1 MPDIWN
7 CIRLLIKNDNLLCRI
22 GEIVQSR
29 QAKVWLHPDILFRLT
44 KLYQQHQ
51 HCISV
56 LHGFSNGVIRERKA
70 EILDNNN
77 NNNNN
82 NGESMQNLNSQ
93 GEVDASNF
101 ELIDGPKKK
110 RLAFLDLLIEASQN
124 GTVLSDED
132 IREEVDTFMFEVN
145 RLLQAVW

>member
-1 MPDIWN
+1 M
-7 CIRLLIKNDNLLCRI
+7 KNDNNLHCRI

-77 NNNNN
+77 NNNND
-82 NGESMQNLNSQ
+82 GESMQNLNSQ
-93 GEVDASNF
+93 GEFETSNF
-101 ELIDGPKKK
+101 EFIDGSKKK
-110 RLAFLDLLIEASQN
+110 RLAFLDLLIEASEN
-124 GTVLSDED
+124 GSVLSDED
-132 IREEVDTFMFEVN
+132 IREEVDTFMFEVSHS
-145 RLLQAVW
+145 LQAV

>member
-1 MPDIWN
+1 M
-7 CIRLLIKNDNLLCRI
+7 KNNNFLSRI

-44 KLYQQHQ
+44 KLYHQHQ

-77 NNNNN
+77 NNNDNN
-82 NGESMQNLNSQ
+82 NGESMQNLNIQ
-93 GEVDASNF
+93 GEIDTNNF
-101 ELIDGPKKK
+101 GFIDISKKK

-124 GTVLSDED
+124 GSVLSDED
-132 IREEVDTFMFEVN
+132 IREEVDTFMFEVSHS
-145 RLLQAVW
+145 LQAV